1 MCRKKVHKIF
11 MSLLVNTLIFSSVI
25 GFKAYAQNLEGDF
38 DSLLEQY
45 KNENIVVEN
54 GLSLYVNDTIDL
66 SQYSNWDILDTS
78 IADIDENGLLV
89 AKNDGT
95 TYISQKIDDTVYIA
109 EINVCN
115 ELISPYSSTKSS
127 LDRSYYKVFL
137 DPGHGGSDPGAIAN
151 GIYEDELNLSIAKKV
166 QNLLKAQGVDVEMSR
181 TSDVFLS
188 LNERANL
195 ANAYNGDVF
204 VSIHNNSFS
213 SSSAYGI
220 ETFYTASKSTS
231 KELAN
236 PLQSNMVS
244 QTGGYNRGV
253 KTADFVVTKNTSMP
267 ASLVEGGF
275 LTNTNEAANL
285 KTDAYQN
292 KLAQGIANGIM
303 EYLKSNV
310 QLATPDNSTDTSI
323 TQTGK
328 VTASSSLN
336 VRSNASTSSPIIGSL
351 KTNDIVE
358 ILETLNGWYK
368 IKYNNSV
375 GYVSSQ
381 YVYVTIL
388 TPDNGANDNNSSS
401 DSNNGSND
409 NSSTTQNK
417 IGKVTASSSLNVRS
431 NASTSSSIIGSLK
444 TNDTVEIL
452 ETLNGWYKI
461 KYNNSVGYVSSQYVS
476 ITTSAPNTGISSDST
491 TGSDSNNSSN
501 DNSSTTQTKTGK
513 VTASS
518 SLNVRSSASTS
529 SSIIGSLKT
538 NDTVEILET
547 LNGWYKI
554 KYNNTIGYV
563 SSQYISVSTSSG
575 SSSNPETTQTKTGT
589 VTASSSLN
597 VRSSASVSSS
607 IIGSLNSKA
616 TVEILETLNGW
627 YKIKY
632 NNSVGYVSS
641 QYIKVN

>member
-575 SSSNPETTQTKTGT
+575 SSSNPETTHTKTGT

>member
-351 KTNDIVE
+351 KTNDTVE

-381 YVYVTIL
+381 YVYVTIS